1 MKPNGFSEN
10 QTKAKKPDIDID
22 KETDIDIDKDTDI
35 DTEKEIEKEIDT
47 VMVEEKEEDND
58 SRPCRLRRP
67 CRRVSGVFFFQ
78 IVVGGENILRLSFKG
93 ALSLI
98 LRYG

>member
-22 KETDIDIDKDTDI
+22 KETDIVIDKDTDI
-35 DTEKEIEKEIDT
+35 DTEKEKEIDT

-58 SRPCRLRRP
+58 SRLPCRLRRLVVE
-67 CRRVSGVFFFQ
+67 CREYF
-78 IVVGGENILRLSFKG
+78 SF
-93 ALSLI
+93 
-98 LRYG
+98 R